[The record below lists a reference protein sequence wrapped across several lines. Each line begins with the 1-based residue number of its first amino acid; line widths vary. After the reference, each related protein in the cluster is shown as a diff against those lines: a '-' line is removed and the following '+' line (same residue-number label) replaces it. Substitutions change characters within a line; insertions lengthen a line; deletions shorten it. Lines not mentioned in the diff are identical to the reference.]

1 MTTIQAKVTIEL
13 EIDIETYNVPLD
25 HDVSYELSD
34 ILHNTFYESR
44 RNRNNK
50 CQDHSKKANEVI
62 TLLSKYN
69 LRKGKELFTMAN

>member
-34 ILHNTFYESR
+34 ILHNTFYEV
-44 RNRNNK
+44 
-50 CQDHSKKANEVI
+50 EGIEI
-62 TLLSKYN
+62 TNVKTIQKRQTKRLPSSQN
-69 LRKGKELFTMAN
+69 TI

>member
-34 ILHNTFYESR
+34 EEVF
-44 RNRNNK
+44 
-50 CQDHSKKANEVI
+50 NEEDASDI
-62 TLLSKYN
+62 FK
-69 LRKGKELFTMAN
+69 